1 MAAVLR
7 STTRTKTEP
16 TLWSMVFAGR
26 TRTGCC
32 KYCFILSQ
40 LEQHCELLLAQPQRD
55 TQTKSSSIASA
66 TKAFQAWQSL
76 ICNEWNYNPVLHCP
90 IPRCLY
96 VSAYTMF
103 LELKNNRQRLQ
114 RHSKLP
120 PLRNTAITF
129 MGLSIF
135 NFTEHAVTNLRVAA

>member
-7 STTRTKTEP
+7 STTRTKTES

-66 TKAFQAWQSL
+66 TKAFQAQQSL
-76 ICNEWNYNPVLHCP
+76 ICNEWNYNPVPHCP

-96 VSAYTMF
+96 KHTHLLIPCSRNSRIIDKDYKDIVNSHLSGIQQSLSWVSAFSTLLNM
-103 LELKNNRQRLQ
+103 L
-114 RHSKLP
+114 
-120 PLRNTAITF
+120 
-129 MGLSIF
+129 
-135 NFTEHAVTNLRVAA
+135 